1 MLPDMLQ
8 VLDLDETLV
17 HSTLDGSDSADFSFQ
32 VSFNNRTH
40 SVNVKQRP
48 HLEEFLRRCADLF
61 EVVIF
66 TASQK
71 LYAEQLLNILDPDRC
86 APGASTEQHCRC
98 YGHRAALTLLT

>member
-1 MLPDMLQ
+1 MLQ

-17 HSTLDGSDSADFSFQ
+17 HSTLDGSNSADFSFQ

-40 SVNVKQRP
+40 GVNVKQRP
-48 HLEEFLRRCADLF
+48 YLEEFLRRCADLF

-86 APGASTEQHCRC
+86 APGASTEQHWRFSI
-98 YGHRAALTLLT
+98 Y